1 MPSDAPN
8 PAPADQPTLCSVCA
22 WRVDCKKKFSYDQG
36 GVVKCP
42 DFTRDA
48 KLEHE
53 KAPRP

>member
-8 PAPADQPTLCSVCA
+8 PVPADQPTMCAVCA
-22 WRVDCKKKFSYDQG
+22 WRLECKKKYSYEQG
-36 GVVKCP
+36 GVIKCA

-48 KLEHE
+48 KLNAE